1 MHARKST
8 AFSSVM
14 TFSSSTNSALP
25 RIGAVCKVT
34 TFCSPCRKP
43 CSVSVIWSRLSTI
56 TSIVGNPAESSNN
69 HRMSNAG
76 NNDETHSPLHKL
88 FTSRPLFHCTARL
101 WCSHSHCA
109 RQTGPT
115 HFLSNQRQ
123 GGTLINFFGRQGWRS

>member
-1 MHARKST
+1 MIWWVCACSKISGMFFSHDIQHHYQQRFANERSSMKSNEVLF
-8 AFSSVM
+8 A
-14 TFSSSTNSALP
+14 
-25 RIGAVCKVT
+25 
-34 TFCSPCRKP
+34 
-43 CSVSVIWSRLSTI
+43 VSVIWSRLSTI
-56 TSIVGNPAESSNN
+56 TSIIGNPAESSNN

-101 WCSHSHCA
+101 WCSHCHCA